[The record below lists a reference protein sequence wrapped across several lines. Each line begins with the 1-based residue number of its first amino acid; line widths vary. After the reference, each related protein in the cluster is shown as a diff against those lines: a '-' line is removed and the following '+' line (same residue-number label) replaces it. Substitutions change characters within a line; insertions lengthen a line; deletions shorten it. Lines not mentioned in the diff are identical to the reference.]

1 MSSLLLKTDLRVIY
15 HRCCTSAWP
24 STSERII
31 HPHVWSCNLQCFPVG
46 QIQSSPINIK
56 LVVLANE
63 CVFMIYILHLSRSF
77 ETYRVVQFQFSHSI
91 VSDSLQPHG
100 LQHARPPCQSPTPGV
115 YSNSC
120 PLSWWCYPTISS
132 SVVPFSS
139 HLYSLPASG
148 SFQMS
153 QFFTSGGQSIGVSA
167 LATGL
172 PMNIQDWFPLG
183 WTGLIS
189 L

>member
-77 ETYRVVQFQFSHSI
+77 ETHRVVQFQFSHSI

-139 HLYSLPASG
+139 
-148 SFQMS
+148 
-153 QFFTSGGQSIGVSA
+153 SIFPRIRVFSNESA
-167 LATGL
+167 LRMRW
-172 PMNIQDWFPLG
+172 PKYWSFSFSVIPSKEIP
-183 WTGLIS
+183 GLIS
-189 L
+189 QYFSKIIEEV

>member
-120 PLSWWCYPTISS
+120 PLSRWCHPTISS
-132 SVVPFSS
+132 SVIPFSS
-139 HLYSLPASG
+139 LQSFPASG
-148 SFQMS
+148 SFQMC
-153 QFFTSGGQSIGVSA
+153 
-167 LATGL
+167 
-172 PMNIQDWFPLG
+172 
-183 WTGLIS
+183 
-189 L
+189 